1 MLIVSPMDNKDG
13 GYEFYVSPKGDPNFR
28 SAYFFQPDKPYNK
41 DGPGQLIAYDYG
53 YDRIDATNLKNA
65 VELAKK
71 NYSDHEGLTEGRTL
85 IISKEKLRK
94 IILEAVSDSDQ
105 EMLDHLRSLYSDMH
119 KDVHDTRYYPDF
131 KTVDQAQRA
140 IERLRDHIAI
150 EIAHQEE
157 DRRRD
162 EFEQEIES
170 LRPGDYDIE
179 SPKYSGMRRRQ
190 ESIRRRLKKIINE
203 DRF

>member
-1 MLIVSPMDNKDG
+1 MK
-13 GYEFYVSPKGDPNFR
+13 
-28 SAYFFQPDKPYNK
+28 
-41 DGPGQLIAYDYG
+41 
-53 YDRIDATNLKNA
+53 
-65 VELAKK
+65 
-71 NYSDHEGLTEGRTL
+71 
-85 IISKEKLRK
+85 ISKRQLRS
-94 IILEAVSDSDQ
+94 IIREAVSDSDQ

-119 KDVHDTRYYPDF
+119 KDVHGTRHYPNF

-150 EIAHQEE
+150 EIAYQEE

-179 SPKYSGMRRRQ
+179 SPKHSGMRRRQ